1 MHSNPSNLRS
11 KKESLLN
18 SIIAN
23 KGKNTDVSSQVM
35 ELLSLPY
42 ELDIRDYT
50 RVLQSCNTLPL
61 SSLVMQ
67 EVKRR
72 GLTPDIMLYNV
83 FLKKCEEF
91 KNKDKAFETYKA
103 MIDSNITPDRH
114 TMSILIRSC
123 LAVDQ
128 PSEAESLLKRML
140 LHGIDLNSYVFNVM
154 IDYYARKALPLEA
167 FRIRENMET
176 YSIKPDEYT
185 ISSLMAACY
194 PVAPSKLYLQ
204 QLLQDLID
212 GPLPAR
218 AVCTNALFSGIAKAP
233 HLENHAKL
241 RIAVD
246 FHSELERRS
255 YVVGQHAYTSLM
267 TCCAKVGDVA
277 QARRFL
283 SCMQRGGV
291 EPNRYILT
299 AFIAACSKAK
309 DYGSALAMF
318 DFMRSAPET
327 DSEADSK
334 RPNRY
339 TYEALVLAAGNAG
352 ELNDAFAI
360 FDDMVEDG
368 FVPDA
373 SSYAKLVLACGICG
387 DLQRGQRVIDTVERA
402 KLPKTSFFYH
412 SMIDLYSRCGQLER
426 AVGVLNAV
434 RNAPDVEASHYHY
447 EPIVKLLAERG
458 SWDEVDAFLKDWGN
472 VSYSTYLYLVTDCYK
487 RGLWDRVLMY
497 EQHMQENGY
506 RPYASLL
513 PLIEDARQRV
523 EAEKN
528 GVGGAEEKSEKIQWS
543 DLDFDLDFDLDSNY
557 PVF

>member
-1 MHSNPSNLRS
+1 MRS

-18 SIIAN
+18 GIIAN
-23 KGKNTDVSSQVM
+23 KGKSNDVSSQVM

-50 RVLQSCNTLPL
+50 RVLQSCNTFSL

-91 KNKDKAFETYKA
+91 KNKDEAFETYKT
-103 MIDSNITPDRH
+103 MIDSNVTPDRH

-123 LAVDQ
+123 LAVDK

-140 LHGIDLNSYVFNVM
+140 LHGIDLNSYVFNVV

-167 FRIRENMET
+167 FRIRENMAT

-204 QLLQDLID
+204 QLLQDLVQ

-233 HLENHAKL
+233 HLENHTKL

-255 YVVGQHAYTSLM
+255 YTVGQHAYTSLM
-267 TCCAKVGDVA
+267 SCCAKVGDVA

-283 SCMQRGGV
+283 GSMQRGGV

-309 DYGSALAMF
+309 DYRSALTMF
-318 DFMRSAPET
+318 DYMRSCPDAPT
-327 DSEADSK
+327 DAESK

-352 ELNDAFAI
+352 ELADAFAI
-360 FDDMVEDG
+360 FQDMVEDG
-368 FVPDA
+368 FQPDA

-387 DLQRGQRVIDTVERA
+387 NLQRGQHVIDVVEQT

-412 SMIDLYSRCGQLER
+412 SMIDLYSRCGQLDR
-426 AVGVLNAV
+426 AVAVLDSV
-434 RNAPDVEASHYHY
+434 RNSRDVQVSHYHY
-447 EPIVKLLAERG
+447 EPIVKLLAERAAWG
-458 SWDEVDAFLKDWGN
+458 EVDAFLKEWGD
-472 VSYSTYLYLVTDCYK
+472 VSYSTYLFLITDCYK

-497 EQHMQENGY
+497 KQRMEDAGH

-513 PLIEDARQRV
+513 PLIEDAEKRV
-523 EAEKN
+523 ED
-528 GVGGAEEKSEKIQWS
+528 EKSGKKTELLQWS
-543 DLDFDLDFDLDSNY
+543 DLDFDLDFDMDSND
-557 PVF
+557 FIF

>member
-1 MHSNPSNLRS
+1 MHTNPSNLRS

-18 SIIAN
+18 GIIAN
-23 KGKNTDVSSQVM
+23 KGKSNDVSSQVM

-50 RVLQSCNTLPL
+50 RVLQSCNTFSL

-91 KNKDKAFETYKA
+91 KNKDEAFETYKT
-103 MIDSNITPDRH
+103 MIDSNVTPDRH

-123 LAVDQ
+123 LAVDK

-140 LHGIDLNSYVFNVM
+140 LHGIDLNSYVFNVV

-167 FRIRENMET
+167 FRIRENMAT

-204 QLLQDLID
+204 QLLQDLVQ

-233 HLENHAKL
+233 HLENHYKL

-246 FHSELERRS
+246 FHAELERRS
-255 YVVGQHAYTSLM
+255 YTVGQHAYTSLM
-267 TCCAKVGDVA
+267 SCCAKVGDVA

-283 SCMQRGGV
+283 GSMQRGGV

-309 DYGSALAMF
+309 DYRSALTMF
-318 DFMRSAPET
+318 DYMRSCPDAQT
-327 DSEADSK
+327 DAESK

-352 ELNDAFAI
+352 ELADAFAI
-360 FDDMVEDG
+360 FQDMVEDG
-368 FVPDA
+368 FEPDA

-387 DLQRGQRVIDTVERA
+387 DLQKGQHVIDVVERT

-412 SMIDLYSRCGQLER
+412 SMIDLYSRCGQLDK
-426 AVGVLNAV
+426 AVAVLDSV
-434 RNAPDVEASHYHY
+434 RNSRDVQVSHYHY
-447 EPIVKLLAERG
+447 EPIVKLLAERAA
-458 SWDEVDAFLKDWGN
+458 WEEVDAFLKEWGD
-472 VSYSTYLYLVTDCYK
+472 VSYSTYLFLITDCYK

-497 EQHMQENGY
+497 KKRMEDAGH

-513 PLIEDARQRV
+513 PLIEDAEQRV
-523 EAEKN
+523 EDAKN
-528 GVGGAEEKSEKIQWS
+528 GTSAAGKTELLQWS
-543 DLDFDLDFDLDSNY
+543 DLDFDLDFDMDSND
-557 PVF
+557 FIF

>member
-1 MHSNPSNLRS
+1 
-11 KKESLLN
+11 
-18 SIIAN
+18 
-23 KGKNTDVSSQVM
+23 M

-50 RVLQSCNTLPL
+50 RVLQSCNTFSL

-91 KNKDKAFETYKA
+91 KNKDEAFETYKT
-103 MIDSNITPDRH
+103 MIDSNVTPDRH

-123 LAVDQ
+123 LAVDK

-140 LHGIDLNSYVFNVM
+140 LHGIDLNSYVFNVV

-167 FRIRENMET
+167 FRIRENMAT

-204 QLLQDLID
+204 QLLQDLVQ

-233 HLENHAKL
+233 HLENHTKL

-255 YVVGQHAYTSLM
+255 YTVGQHAYTSLM
-267 TCCAKVGDVA
+267 SCCAKVGDVA

-283 SCMQRGGV
+283 GSMQRGGV

-309 DYGSALAMF
+309 AARKEQRDEEAAREAKRLEEVKRKDDQELQARAARLAAAADASGLTDDATLHISDYAAPMQVGRLRAWARGEFGDDSRYSGDLTARRISDPAKLAEELGCSTDYLLGVTDQLTPAATAVQPTVTALG
-318 DFMRSAPET
+318 T
-327 DSEADSK
+327 DSPWHWWPEHPQESGLYWCISGPLKSGGGLYWWNAEAEQWEHWGMSF
-334 RPNRY
+334 RMTP
-339 TYEALVLAAGNAG
+339 EVVLWMRCP
-352 ELNDAFAI
+352 ELPESMAW
-360 FDDMVEDG
+360 ERQE
-368 FVPDA
+368 VPD
-373 SSYAKLVLACGICG
+373 G
-387 DLQRGQRVIDTVERA
+387 
-402 KLPKTSFFYH
+402 
-412 SMIDLYSRCGQLER
+412 
-426 AVGVLNAV
+426 
-434 RNAPDVEASHYHY
+434 
-447 EPIVKLLAERG
+447 
-458 SWDEVDAFLKDWGN
+458 
-472 VSYSTYLYLVTDCYK
+472 
-487 RGLWDRVLMY
+487 
-497 EQHMQENGY
+497 
-506 RPYASLL
+506 
-513 PLIEDARQRV
+513 
-523 EAEKN
+523 
-528 GVGGAEEKSEKIQWS
+528 EE
-543 DLDFDLDFDLDSNY
+543 
-557 PVF
+557 

>member
-1 MHSNPSNLRS
+1 MHTNPSNLRS

-18 SIIAN
+18 GIIAN
-23 KGKNTDVSSQVM
+23 KGKSNDVSSQVM

-50 RVLQSCNTLPL
+50 RVLQSCNTFSL

-67 EVKRR
+67 EVTRR

-91 KNKDKAFETYKA
+91 KNKDEAFETYKT
-103 MIDSNITPDRH
+103 MIDSNVTPDRH

-123 LAVDQ
+123 LAVDK

-140 LHGIDLNSYVFNVM
+140 LHGIDLNSYVFNVV

-167 FRIRENMET
+167 FRIRENMAT

-204 QLLQDLID
+204 QLLQDLVQ

-233 HLENHAKL
+233 HLENHYKL

-246 FHSELERRS
+246 FHAELERRS
-255 YVVGQHAYTSLM
+255 YTVGQHAYTSLM
-267 TCCAKVGDVA
+267 SCCAKVGDVA

-283 SCMQRGGV
+283 GSMQRGGV

-309 DYGSALAMF
+309 DYRSALTMF
-318 DFMRSAPET
+318 DYMRSCPDAQT
-327 DSEADSK
+327 DAESK

-352 ELNDAFAI
+352 ELADAFAI
-360 FDDMVEDG
+360 FQDMVEDG
-368 FVPDA
+368 FEPDA

-387 DLQRGQRVIDTVERA
+387 DLQKGQHVIDVVERT

-412 SMIDLYSRCGQLER
+412 SMIDLYSRCGQLDK
-426 AVGVLNAV
+426 AVAVLDSV
-434 RNAPDVEASHYHY
+434 RNSRDVQVSHYHY
-447 EPIVKLLAERG
+447 EPIVKLLAERAA
-458 SWDEVDAFLKDWGN
+458 WEEVDAFLKEWGD
-472 VSYSTYLYLVTDCYK
+472 VSYSTYLFLITDCYK

-497 EQHMQENGY
+497 KKRMEDAGH

-513 PLIEDARQRV
+513 PLIEDAEQRV
-523 EAEKN
+523 EDAKN
-528 GVGGAEEKSEKIQWS
+528 GTNAAGKTELLQWS
-543 DLDFDLDFDLDSNY
+543 DLDFDLDFDMDSND
-557 PVF
+557 FIF

>member
-1 MHSNPSNLRS
+1 
-11 KKESLLN
+11 
-18 SIIAN
+18 
-23 KGKNTDVSSQVM
+23 M

-50 RVLQSCNTLPL
+50 RVLQSCNTFSL

-91 KNKDKAFETYKA
+91 KNKDEAFETYKT
-103 MIDSNITPDRH
+103 MIDSNVTPDRH

-123 LAVDQ
+123 LAVDK

-140 LHGIDLNSYVFNVM
+140 LHGIDLNSYVFNVV

-167 FRIRENMET
+167 FRIRENMAT

-204 QLLQDLID
+204 QLLQDLVQ

-233 HLENHAKL
+233 HLENHTKL

-255 YVVGQHAYTSLM
+255 YTVGQHAYTSLM
-267 TCCAKVGDVA
+267 SCCAKVGDVA

-283 SCMQRGGV
+283 GSMQRGGV

-309 DYGSALAMF
+309 DYRSALTMF
-318 DFMRSAPET
+318 DYMRSCPDAPT
-327 DSEADSK
+327 DAESK

-352 ELNDAFAI
+352 ELADAFAI
-360 FDDMVEDG
+360 FQDMVEDG
-368 FVPDA
+368 FEPDA

-387 DLQRGQRVIDTVERA
+387 NLQRGQHVIDVVERA

-412 SMIDLYSRCGQLER
+412 SMIDLYSRCGQLDR
-426 AVGVLNAV
+426 AVAVLDSV
-434 RNAPDVEASHYHY
+434 RNSRDVQVSHYHY
-447 EPIVKLLAERG
+447 EPIVKLLAERAA
-458 SWDEVDAFLKDWGN
+458 WDEVDAFLKEWGD
-472 VSYSTYLYLVTDCYK
+472 VSYSTYLFLITDCYK

-497 EQHMQENGY
+497 KQRMEDAGH

-513 PLIEDARQRV
+513 PLIEDAEKRV
-523 EAEKN
+523 ED
-528 GVGGAEEKSEKIQWS
+528 EKSGKKTELLQWS
-543 DLDFDLDFDLDSNY
+543 DLDFDLDFDMDSND
-557 PVF
+557 FIF

>member
-1 MHSNPSNLRS
+1 MRS

-18 SIIAN
+18 GIIAN
-23 KGKNTDVSSQVM
+23 KGKSSDVSSQVM

-50 RVLQSCNTLPL
+50 RVLQSCNTFSL

-91 KNKDKAFETYKA
+91 KNKDEAFETYKT
-103 MIDSNITPDRH
+103 MIDSNVTPDRH

-123 LAVDQ
+123 LAVDK

-140 LHGIDLNSYVFNVM
+140 LHGIDLNSYVFNVV

-167 FRIRENMET
+167 FRIRENMAT

-204 QLLQDLID
+204 QLLQDLVQ

-233 HLENHAKL
+233 HLENHTKL

-255 YVVGQHAYTSLM
+255 YTVGQHAYTSLM
-267 TCCAKVGDVA
+267 SCCAKVGDVA

-283 SCMQRGGV
+283 GSMQRGGV

-309 DYGSALAMF
+309 DYRSALTMF
-318 DFMRSAPET
+318 DYMRSCPDAPT
-327 DSEADSK
+327 DAESK

-352 ELNDAFAI
+352 ELADAFAI
-360 FDDMVEDG
+360 FQDMVEDG
-368 FVPDA
+368 FEPDA

-387 DLQRGQRVIDTVERA
+387 NLQRGQHVIDVVEQT

-412 SMIDLYSRCGQLER
+412 SMIDLYSRCGQLDR
-426 AVGVLNAV
+426 AVAVLDSV
-434 RNAPDVEASHYHY
+434 RNSRDVQVSHYHY
-447 EPIVKLLAERG
+447 EPIVKLLAERAAWG
-458 SWDEVDAFLKDWGN
+458 EVDAFLKEWGD
-472 VSYSTYLYLVTDCYK
+472 VSYSTYLFLITDCYK

-497 EQHMQENGY
+497 KQRMEDAGH

-513 PLIEDARQRV
+513 PLIEDAEKRV
-523 EAEKN
+523 ED
-528 GVGGAEEKSEKIQWS
+528 EKSGKKTELLQWS
-543 DLDFDLDFDLDSNY
+543 DLDFDLDFDMDSND
-557 PVF
+557 FIF

>member
-1 MHSNPSNLRS
+1 MRS

-18 SIIAN
+18 GIIAN
-23 KGKNTDVSSQVM
+23 KGKSNDVSSQVM

-50 RVLQSCNTLPL
+50 RVLQSCNTFSL

-91 KNKDKAFETYKA
+91 KNKDEAFETYKT
-103 MIDSNITPDRH
+103 MIDSNVTPDRH

-123 LAVDQ
+123 LAVDK

-140 LHGIDLNSYVFNVM
+140 LHGIDLNSYVFNVV

-167 FRIRENMET
+167 FRIRENMAT

-204 QLLQDLID
+204 QLLQDLVQ

-233 HLENHAKL
+233 HLENHTKL

-255 YVVGQHAYTSLM
+255 YTVGQHAYTSLM
-267 TCCAKVGDVA
+267 SCCAKVGDVA

-283 SCMQRGGV
+283 GSMQRGGV

-309 DYGSALAMF
+309 DYRSALTMF
-318 DFMRSAPET
+318 DYMRSCPDAPT
-327 DSEADSK
+327 DAESK

-352 ELNDAFAI
+352 ELADAFAI
-360 FDDMVEDG
+360 FQDMVEDG
-368 FVPDA
+368 FEPDA

-387 DLQRGQRVIDTVERA
+387 NLQRGQHVIDVVERA

-412 SMIDLYSRCGQLER
+412 SMIDLYSRCGQLDR
-426 AVGVLNAV
+426 AVAVLDSV
-434 RNAPDVEASHYHY
+434 RNSRDVQVSHYHY
-447 EPIVKLLAERG
+447 EPIVKLLAERAA
-458 SWDEVDAFLKDWGN
+458 WDEVDAFLKEWGD
-472 VSYSTYLYLVTDCYK
+472 VSYSTYLFLITDCYK

-497 EQHMQENGY
+497 KQRMEDAGH

-513 PLIEDARQRV
+513 PLIEDAEKRV
-523 EAEKN
+523 ED
-528 GVGGAEEKSEKIQWS
+528 EKSGKKTELLQWS
-543 DLDFDLDFDLDSNY
+543 DLDFDLDFDMDSND
-557 PVF
+557 FIF